1 MANMTLE
8 QDKQSSAE
16 GRSQRHRRQPIPDEI
31 RRAACNHIPNLALP
45 V

>member
-8 QDKQSSAE
+8 QDKQRFAE
-16 GRSQRHRRQPIPDEI
+16 WRSQRHQRQPIPDELCRVAI
-31 RRAACNHIPNLALP
+31 HQ